1 MKSLKRVE
9 GAWALHST
17 LLTQKLMRRSKSY
30 SLRRKQHHGACTN
43 SAYSWCRQTQDQ
55 TALSA
60 LTVKAAW
67 LRLQVSMW
75 TSMPTSWISSV
86 STTSSAWACL
96 NSCYVT
102 WGFRLRSQ
110 STPCLRVMQKTLLKL
125 YFFCS
130 MLIQRLGLCS
140 TSSSAL
146 HRSRPVDSKVMNLSR
161 KTSKGQKVLPWLTRL
176 RWTLRCNN
184 VNSKPLW

>member
-1 MKSLKRVE
+1 MKSLKRVD

-17 LLTQKLMRRSKSY
+17 SLTQKLMRRSKSY

-43 SAYSWCRQTQDQ
+43 SACSWCRQTQEK

-60 LTVKAAW
+60 LTVEVAW
-67 LRLQVSMW
+67 LRLLTSMW

-86 STTSSAWACL
+86 STTSGAWACL
-96 NSCYVT
+96 NSCCVT

-110 STPCLRVMQKTLLKL
+110 STPCLRVMQKTLQKL
-125 YFFCS
+125 CFFFS

-140 TSSSAL
+140 MSSSAL
-146 HRSRPVDSKVMNLSR
+146 HLSRPVDSKVMNLSR
-161 KTSKGQKVLPWLTRL
+161 KAKKGQKVLPWPTRL

-184 VNSKPLW
+184 VNLKPLW